1 MCHTMKTLAGK
12 MIIIIVEQRG
22 LDTGELSGIICRMDI
37 RTKSLVVLL
46 VILTVLFLSACT
58 PMFAAAKIKKE
69 LDLQQAALSNALKLC
84 TKFGHKEGTPQYTR
98 CAEQRYDEFI
108 LTNK

>member
-1 MCHTMKTLAGK
+1 
-12 MIIIIVEQRG
+12 MIITQDELRG

-58 PMFAAAKIKKE
+58 PAAKIKRE

-84 TKFGHKEGTPQYTR
+84 VKFGHKEGTPQFTR

>member
-1 MCHTMKTLAGK
+1 
-12 MIIIIVEQRG
+12 MIIIQDELGG
-22 LDTGELSGIICRMDI
+22 LDIGELSGIICRMDI

-58 PMFAAAKIKKE
+58 PMFAAAKMKRE
-69 LDLQQAALSNALKLC
+69 LDLQQIALSNALKLC
-84 TKFGHKEGTPQYTR
+84 TKFGHTEGTTQYTR
-98 CAEQRYDEFI
+98 CVEQRYDEFI

>member
-1 MCHTMKTLAGK
+1 
-12 MIIIIVEQRG
+12 MITIQDVQRG
-22 LDTGELSGIICRMDI
+22 LDTGELNGIICPMDI

-46 VILTVLFLSACT
+46 VILTTLFVSACT

-69 LDLQQAALSNALKLC
+69 LNLQQISLSNALKLC
-84 TKFGHKEGTPQYTR
+84 TKFGHTEGTTQYTR
-98 CAEQRYDEFI
+98 CVEQRYDEFI

>member
-1 MCHTMKTLAGK
+1 
-12 MIIIIVEQRG
+12 MITIQEGQRG
-22 LDTGELSGIICRMDI
+22 LDTGELNGIICRMDI

-46 VILTVLFLSACT
+46 VILTVLFLSGCT
-58 PMFAAAKIKKE
+58 PAAKIKRE
-69 LDLQQAALSNALKLC
+69 LDLQQAALSNALRLC
-84 TKFGHKEGTPQYTR
+84 VKFGHKEGTSQFTR